1 MKKVILVLISI
12 LFLLNCSVEPELSE
26 GEKMALKEAK
36 AEIAKMR
43 KNPTKAEKE
52 RILQKGKE
60 SEYLRIRIVYFKS
73 VEKDIPMADY
83 YLAKNY
89 SSRGLKQEA
98 LKWAKKGSD
107 KGITEASR
115 FAGYIYANLRDNV
128 NAKKYYIKAMEQ
140 GDYSDDTLFRVW
152 LYGKEWE
159 IDMEVVE
166 ALKRNINKNVEV
178 KKTLAFYYERFNRFD
193 EAEKLYKELVDEK
206 YPNGEELLGSLYMF
220 KNEYDKAEK
229 WLLKASEKLFSHSED
244 NAKNI
249 QLKKA
254 ILLRKLAKLYEKKG
268 EYGKAENYLLKSSKI
283 AYKEVALMDLAELY
297 KKQEKYSQAKKIYEE
312 LAEAGNKLAMKRL
325 AEFGN

>member
-1 MKKVILVLISI
+1 MKKVILVLISV
-12 LFLLNCSVEPELSE
+12 LFLLNCSVEPELSD
-26 GEKMALKEAK
+26 GEKVALKEAK
-36 AEIAKMR
+36 AEIAKMK

-60 SEYLRIRIVYFKS
+60 VESKYLRIGIVYFKS

-89 SSRGLKQEA
+89 SARGLKQEA

-107 KGITEASR
+107 RGIKEASR
-115 FAGYIYANLRDNV
+115 LAGNIYSNLRDNV

-152 LYGKEWE
+152 VYGKERE
-159 IDMEVVE
+159 IDTEVVE

-178 KKTLAFYYERFNRFD
+178 KNTLAFYYERFNRFD

-206 YPNGEELLGSLYMF
+206 YPDGEELLGSLYMS
-220 KNEYDKAEK
+220 KNEYDKAEE

-244 NAKNI
+244 NTENI
-249 QLKKA
+249 QSKKA
-254 ILLRKLAKLYEKKG
+254 MLLRKLAIG
-268 EYGKAENYLLKSSKI
+268 ICKS
-283 AYKEVALMDLAELY
+283 
-297 KKQEKYSQAKKIYEE
+297 KY
-312 LAEAGNKLAMKRL
+312 
-325 AEFGN
+325 

>member
-1 MKKVILVLISI
+1 MKKIILVLISV
-12 LFLLNCSVEPELSE
+12 LFLINCSIEPKLSD
-26 GEKMALKEAK
+26 GEKVALKEAK
-36 AEIAKMR
+36 ADIAKMR

-89 SSRGLKQEA
+89 SSRRLKQEA

-115 FAGYIYANLRDNV
+115 LAGYIYANLRDNV

-152 LYGKEWE
+152 LYGKERE

-312 LAEAGNKLAMKRL
+312 LAEAGNKRAMKGL